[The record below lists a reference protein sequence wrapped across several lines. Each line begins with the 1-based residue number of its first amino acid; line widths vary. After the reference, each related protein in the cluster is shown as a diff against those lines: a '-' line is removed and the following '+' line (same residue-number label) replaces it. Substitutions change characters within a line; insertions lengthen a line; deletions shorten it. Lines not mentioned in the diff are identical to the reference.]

1 MSGATLLHVRPYG
14 FEVGSVHKYGEMF
27 ARVTDVE
34 DYVIPSFSE
43 PVNKMAK
50 TMERA
55 KPRLVLVRGD
65 RWDMW
70 QAAKAAGIPYILDA
84 HDIHSMRVPEAENRK
99 FDERGQMENAAA
111 IIFTSEDHLD
121 YCSRRY
127 DLPPSRV
134 VHLRPLASALDFKPL
149 PKKRGKHIV
158 YAGGLTMAEAA
169 TGIYGYRSYG
179 VSIFPALIAA
189 GWKVHVY
196 PCYLAS
202 DAIRNQFAQVG
213 CIMHDE
219 VPEDDLPRELS
230 QFSVGIQSYAN
241 DDCFPAAFDYCMT
254 CRPNKLWSYLAAG
267 IPTVGFQG
275 GNGTRLYDGS
285 WGMVAHSL
293 DELPAVAGHA
303 AKMKI
308 PEAVRR
314 GQVMDGDEPKFRE
327 LVALALAKTE
337 TKRETQ
343 RRRAIEVT
351 EPAPVTFRLANAK
364 TFRGV
369 EYPKGT
375 RIDLPTAVAMKKA
388 GMLTDERIPDTVPC

>member
-84 HDIHSMRVPEAENRK
+84 HDIHSMRVPDAEHRK
-99 FDERGQMENAAA
+99 FDERGQIENAAA
-111 IIFTSEDHLD
+111 IIFTSEDHMD

-189 GWKVHVY
+189 GWTVHVY

-202 DAIRNQFAQVG
+202 DTIRNQYAAIG
-213 CIMHDE
+213 CVMHDE

-230 QFSVGIQSYAN
+230 QFSVGLQSYAN

-254 CRPNKLWSYLAAG
+254 CRPNKLWSYLAAN

-293 DELPAVAGHA
+293 EELPRVAERA

-308 PEAVRR
+308 PDAVRR
-314 GQVMDGDEPKFRE
+314 GQVLDGDAPKFRE
-327 LVALALAKTE
+327 LIAIALAGSPAPVVE
-337 TKRETQ
+337 PKRRPVKQPDPE
-343 RRRAIEVT
+343 
-351 EPAPVTFRLANAK
+351 PVTFRLTCEKRHNGI
-364 TFRGV
+364 T
-369 EYPKGT
+369 YPKGT
-375 RIDLPTAVAMKKA
+375 RLDLPTAVMLQKA
-388 GMLTDERIPDTVPC
+388 GVINDERIPDTAPC